1 MEMTLFKTDAS
12 RHYFKCG
19 LQKNSK
25 LFIASIAF
33 EVLSIPVLLLSVL
46 LEDSSGIGGILSVL
60 LYGFFSFLFAGIAVI
75 LGIPIALNSFSYLHK
90 KHESDTYLSFPLSNK
105 QRFFCDYLSGLITY
119 IVPALGSMILS
130 VILSIL
136 IYISEPDKY
145 AFGVGDT
152 DYTIISFVLK
162 IYLFAI
168 LCMVMLYTLAVLS
181 AVLCGTFYETLSSTL
196 LINAGIPG
204 MIALITYICFNKAPG
219 VDTGYMMLPVLGKT
233 SPLGAVISFAYYLD
247 DGIKDCL
254 SIPTFLW
261 TLFWLLAVNALYIL
275 LSYKLYTKRKAEHT
289 SKPYAFKLYNRIL
302 ISCLTFA
309 IISIIPAWPGFFA
322 IPVLIFTAVVYL
334 SFETITNR
342 GFKNFSKSIVRCI
355 VTIGVS
361 VIIIFVLNNKWA
373 FGASTRVPDVEDV
386 ESVTINYSGYP
397 AFESY
402 HWFKTVEYTSEEG
415 IEVITDLHQNFLD
428 RYKDNSGI
436 FEYSHG
442 SYNDNFYYDGSY
454 YRFTIVYKLKNGFI
468 MRRTIAV
475 DSDTFDELS
484 RLNCTTDFAEYTCDR
499 IIEEYADTNKLVF
512 GVKLKNRYDGYT
524 AFAIEARDG
533 DDRYLSEAEYD
544 DFLEE
549 LCEAIKTDVDAR
561 NSYDIITEENIYIRI
576 NIGGQYAYILKSDVN
591 SIAVLEK
598 YTDI

>member
-46 LEDSSGIGGILSVL
+46 LEESSGIAGILSVL

-75 LGIPIALNSFSYLHK
+75 LGIPIAINSFSYLHK

-136 IYISEPDKY
+136 IHINEPDEY

-168 LCMVMLYTLAVLS
+168 FCMVMLYTLAVLS

-204 MIALITYICFNKAPG
+204 MIALLTHICFNKAPG
-219 VDTGYMMLPVLGKT
+219 VEIGYMMLPVLGKT

-261 TLFWLLAVNALYIL
+261 TLFWLLAVNALYVL

-322 IPVLIFTAVVYL
+322 VPVLIFTAVVYL

-386 ESVTINYSGYP
+386 ESVTIDFYGYP
-397 AFESY
+397 AVDGY
-402 HWFKTVEYTSEEG
+402 YYTRTVVEYTSEEG
-415 IEVITDLHQNFLD
+415 IGIITDIHRDFIENYEYRSGSFEYESQYGYGYYD
-428 RYKDNSGI
+428 RY
-436 FEYSHG
+436 
-442 SYNDNFYYDGSY
+442 YY
-454 YRFTIVYKLKNGFI
+454 TLVYKLKNGLTMKRSF
-468 MRRTIAV
+468 TLTE
-475 DSDTFDELS
+475 DTVIGLHA
-484 RLNCTTDFAEYTCDR
+484 LNNTKDFAEYTCDR
-499 IIEEYADTNKLVF
+499 IIEKYADTNKLVF

-576 NIGGQYAYILKSDVN
+576 NIGGQYAYILESDVN
-591 SIAVLEK
+591 TISVLEK

>member
-46 LEDSSGIGGILSVL
+46 LEESSGIAGILSVL
-60 LYGFFSFLFAGIAVI
+60 LYSFFSFLFAGIAVI

-136 IYISEPDKY
+136 IHIKEPDEY
-145 AFGVGDT
+145 VFGVGDT

-168 LCMVMLYTLAVLS
+168 ICMVMLYTLAVLS
-181 AVLCGTFYETLSSTL
+181 AVLCGTLYETLSSTL

-204 MIALITYICFNKAPG
+204 MIALITHICFNKAPG

-247 DGIKDCL
+247 EGIKDCL

-322 IPVLIFTAVVYL
+322 IPVLIFTAVVNL

-386 ESVTINYSGYP
+386 ESVTIDFYGYP
-397 AFESY
+397 AVDGY
-402 HWFKTVEYTSEEG
+402 YYTRTVVEYTSEEG
-415 IEVITDLHQNFLD
+415 IEIITDIHRDFIENYEYRSGSFEYESQYGYGYYD
-428 RYKDNSGI
+428 RYD
-436 FEYSHG
+436 Y
-442 SYNDNFYYDGSY
+442 
-454 YRFTIVYKLKNGFI
+454 TLVYKLKNGLT
-468 MRRTIAV
+468 MKRTFTL
-475 DSDTFDELS
+475 SEDTVIGLHA
-484 RLNCTTDFAEYTCDR
+484 LNNTKDFAEYTCDR
-499 IIEEYADTNKLVF
+499 IIEKYADTNKLVF
-512 GVKLKNRYDGYT
+512 GVKLKNGYDGYT
-524 AFAIEARDG
+524 SFAIEARDG
-533 DDRYLSEAEYD
+533 DARYLSEAEYD

-549 LCEAIKTDVDAR
+549 LCEAIKTDVDSR
-561 NSYDIITEENIYIRI
+561 NSDDIITEENIYIRI

>member
-46 LEDSSGIGGILSVL
+46 LEESSGIAGILSVL
-60 LYGFFSFLFAGIAVI
+60 LYSFFSFLFAGIAVI
-75 LGIPIALNSFSYLHK
+75 LGIPIAINSFSYLHK

-136 IYISEPDKY
+136 IHINEPDKY
-145 AFGVGDT
+145 LFGVGDT

-162 IYLFAI
+162 VYLFAI

-204 MIALITYICFNKAPG
+204 MIALLTYICFNKAPG
-219 VDTGYMMLPVLGKT
+219 VEIGYMMLPVLGKT

-322 IPVLIFTAVVYL
+322 VPVLIFTIVVNL

-386 ESVTINYSGYP
+386 ESVTIDFYGYP
-397 AFESY
+397 AVDGY
-402 HWFKTVEYTSEEG
+402 YYTRTVVECTSEEG
-415 IEVITDLHQNFLD
+415 IGIVTDIHRDFIENYEYRSGSFEYESQDDDGYYD
-428 RYKDNSGI
+428 RY
-436 FEYSHG
+436 
-442 SYNDNFYYDGSY
+442 YY
-454 YRFTIVYKLKNGFI
+454 TLVYKLKNGLT
-468 MRRTIAV
+468 MRRSFALTEDIVNGLHA
-475 DSDTFDELS
+475 
-484 RLNCTTDFAEYTCDR
+484 LNNTKDFAEYTCDR
-499 IIEEYADTNKLVF
+499 IIEKYADTNEFRF
-512 GVKLKNRYDGYT
+512 GVKLKNRYDDYT
-524 AFAIEARDG
+524 FFVIEARDG

-549 LCEAIKTDVDAR
+549 LCEAIKADVDAR
-561 NSYDIITEENIYIRI
+561 NSDDIIAEENIYIRI

>member
-46 LEDSSGIGGILSVL
+46 LEESSGIAGILSVF
-60 LYGFFSFLFAGIAVI
+60 LYSFFSFLFAGIAVI

-136 IYISEPDKY
+136 IHIKEPDEY
-145 AFGVGDT
+145 VFGVGDT

-168 LCMVMLYTLAVLS
+168 ICMVMLYTLAVLS
-181 AVLCGTFYETLSSTL
+181 AVLCGTLYETLSSTL

-204 MIALITYICFNKAPG
+204 MIALITHICFNKAPG

-247 DGIKDCL
+247 EGIKDCL

-322 IPVLIFTAVVYL
+322 IPVLIFTAVVNL

-386 ESVTINYSGYP
+386 ESVTIDFYGYP
-397 AFESY
+397 AVDGY
-402 HWFKTVEYTSEEG
+402 YYTRTVVEYTSEEG
-415 IEVITDLHQNFLD
+415 IEIITDIHRDFIENYEYRSGSFEYESQYGYGYYD
-428 RYKDNSGI
+428 RYD
-436 FEYSHG
+436 Y
-442 SYNDNFYYDGSY
+442 
-454 YRFTIVYKLKNGFI
+454 TLVYKLKNGLT
-468 MRRTIAV
+468 MKRTFTL
-475 DSDTFDELS
+475 SEDTVIGLHA
-484 RLNCTTDFAEYTCDR
+484 LNNTKDFAEYTCDR
-499 IIEEYADTNKLVF
+499 IIEKYADTNKLVF
-512 GVKLKNRYDGYT
+512 GVKLKNGYDGYT
-524 AFAIEARDG
+524 SFAIEARDG
-533 DDRYLSEAEYD
+533 DARYLSEAEYD

-549 LCEAIKTDVDAR
+549 LCEAIKTDVDSR
-561 NSYDIITEENIYIRI
+561 NSDDIITEENIYIRI

>member
-1 MEMTLFKTDAS
+1 MTMFKTDAS

-46 LEDSSGIGGILSVL
+46 LEGSSGIAGILSVV

-75 LGIPIALNSFSYLHK
+75 LGIPIAINSFSYLHK

-136 IYISEPDKY
+136 IYINEPDKY
-145 AFGVGDT
+145 LLGVGDT

-181 AVLCGTFYETLSSTL
+181 AVLCGTFYETLSSAL

-204 MIALITYICFNKAPG
+204 MIALLTYICFNKAPG

-322 IPVLIFTAVVYL
+322 IPVLIFTAVVNL

-386 ESVTINYSGYP
+386 ESVTIDFYGYP
-397 AFESY
+397 AVDGHY
-402 HWFKTVEYTSEEG
+402 YTRTVVEYTSEEG
-415 IEVITDLHQNFLD
+415 IGIITDIHRDLIENYEYRSGSFEYESQYGYGYYD
-428 RYKDNSGI
+428 RYD
-436 FEYSHG
+436 Y
-442 SYNDNFYYDGSY
+442 
-454 YRFTIVYKLKNGFI
+454 TLVYKLKNGLTMKRSFTLTEDI
-468 MRRTIAV
+468 VTDLHA
-475 DSDTFDELS
+475 
-484 RLNCTTDFAEYTCDR
+484 LNNTKDFAEYTCDS
-499 IIEEYADTNKLVF
+499 IIENYGDTNKLVF
-512 GVKLKNRYDGYT
+512 GVKLKNGYDGYT
-524 AFAIEARDG
+524 SFAIEARDG
-533 DDRYLSEAEYD
+533 DARYLSEAEYD

-561 NSYDIITEENIYIRI
+561 NSDDIITEGNIYIRI
-576 NIGGQYAYILKSDVN
+576 NIGGQYAYVLKTDVN
-591 SIAVLEK
+591 TIAVLEK